1 MKLWRVLDMDKENY
15 IERTLKA
22 LRSYRKISE
31 WNHFAKEFDEVY
43 EGAKELGNNEVEQV
57 RELSDRYFSRVK
69 GEVNKDDLNEE
80 ELEAFTKLEE
90 VMNKIK
96 YDK

>member
-1 MKLWRVLDMDKENY
+1 MSYVEK
-15 IERTLKA
+15 TLKA
-22 LRSYRKISE
+22 TRSYMKISE

-43 EGAKELGNNEVEQV
+43 EGAKELGNDEVEQV
-57 RELSDRYFSRVK
+57 RELSERYFSRVK

-90 VMNKIK
+90 VMNKI
-96 YDK
+96 

>member
-1 MKLWRVLDMDKENY
+1 MSYVEK
-15 IERTLKA
+15 TLKA

-31 WNHFAKEFDEVY
+31 WNHFVKEFDEVY
-43 EGAKELGNNEVEQV
+43 EGAKELGNGEVEQV
-57 RELSDRYFSRVK
+57 RELSERYFSRVK

-80 ELEAFTKLEE
+80 ELKAFNKLEE

-96 YDK
+96 YNK

>member
-1 MKLWRVLDMDKENY
+1 MSYVDK
-15 IERTLKA
+15 TLKA
-22 LRSYRKISE
+22 LRSYRKISD

-69 GEVNKDDLNEE
+69 DEVNKDDLNEE
-80 ELEAFTKLEE
+80 EVEAFTKLEE

-96 YDK
+96 YNK

>member
-1 MKLWRVLDMDKENY
+1 MNY
-15 IERTLKA
+15 DYAERIVKA
-22 LRSYRKISE
+22 LRSCRYITD
-31 WNHFAKEFDEVY
+31 WNHFAKSFDEVY
-43 EGAKELGNNEVEQV
+43 EGAKRTGEVDVEQV
-57 RELSDRYFSRVK
+57 RALSERYFSRVK

-96 YDK
+96 LEEI

>member
-1 MKLWRVLDMDKENY
+1 MSYVEK
-15 IERTLKA
+15 TLKA

-31 WNHFAKEFDEVY
+31 WNHFAKEFGEVY
-43 EGAKELGNNEVEQV
+43 EGAKELGNGEVEQV
-57 RELSDRYFSRVK
+57 RELSERYFSRVK

-80 ELEAFTKLEE
+80 ELKAFTKLEE

-96 YDK
+96 YKEI

>member
-1 MKLWRVLDMDKENY
+1 MIYVEK
-15 IERTLKA
+15 TLKA

-43 EGAKELGNNEVEQV
+43 EGAKELGNGEVEQV
-57 RELSDRYFSRVK
+57 SELSERYFSRVK

-90 VMNKIK
+90 AMNKIK
-96 YDK
+96 YEEL

>member
-1 MKLWRVLDMDKENY
+1 MNKESY
-15 IERTLKA
+15 TERIVKA

-43 EGAKELGNNEVEQV
+43 EGAKELGKTEVEQV
-57 RELSDRYFSRVK
+57 RKLSDRYFSRVK

-80 ELEAFTKLEE
+80 ELEAFTKLGEI
-90 VMNKIK
+90 MNKIK

>member
-1 MKLWRVLDMDKENY
+1 MSYVEK
-15 IERTLKA
+15 TLKA

-31 WNHFAKEFDEVY
+31 WNHFAKEFEEVY

-80 ELEAFTKLEE
+80 ELKAFTKLEE

-96 YDK
+96 YNK

>member
-1 MKLWRVLDMDKENY
+1 MSYVEK
-15 IERTLKA
+15 TLKA
-22 LRSYRKISE
+22 LRSYRKISD

-69 GEVNKDDLNEE
+69 DEVNKDDLNEE
-80 ELEAFTKLEE
+80 EVEAFTKLEE

-96 YDK
+96 YGEI

>member
-1 MKLWRVLDMDKENY
+1 MDKENY

-31 WNHFAKEFDEVY
+31 CNHFAKEFDEVY
-43 EGAKELGNNEVEQV
+43 KGAKRTGEVDVEQV
-57 RELSDRYFSRVK
+57 RALSDRYFSRVK
-69 GEVNKDDLNEE
+69 DEVNKDDLNEE

-90 VMNKIK
+90 VMNRIK
-96 YDK
+96 YEEL

>member
-1 MKLWRVLDMDKENY
+1 MSYVEK
-15 IERTLKA
+15 TLKA

-31 WNHFAKEFDEVY
+31 RNHFAKEF
-43 EGAKELGNNEVEQV
+43 GNDEVEQV
-57 RELSDRYFSRVK
+57 RELSERYFSRVK

-80 ELEAFTKLEE
+80 ELKAFIKLEG

-96 YDK
+96 YEEL

>member
-1 MKLWRVLDMDKENY
+1 MSYVEK
-15 IERTLKA
+15 TLKA
-22 LRSYRKISE
+22 LRSYRKISD

-43 EGAKELGNNEVEQV
+43 EGSKELGKTEVEQV
-57 RELSDRYFSRVK
+57 RKLSDRYFSRVNS
-69 GEVNKDDLNEE
+69 EVNRDDLNEE

-90 VMNKIK
+90 IMNKIK

>member
-1 MKLWRVLDMDKENY
+1 MSYVEK
-15 IERTLKA
+15 TLKA
-22 LRSYRKISE
+22 LRSYRKIRD

-43 EGAKELGNNEVEQV
+43 EGAKELGNDEVEQV
-57 RELSDRYFSRVK
+57 RELSERYFSRVK

-80 ELEAFTKLEE
+80 ELKAFTKLGEI
-90 VMNKIK
+90 MNKIK

>member
-1 MKLWRVLDMDKENY
+1 MSYVEK
-15 IERTLKA
+15 TLKA

-43 EGAKELGNNEVEQV
+43 EGAKELGNDEVEQV
-57 RELSDRYFSRVK
+57 RELSERYFSRVK

-80 ELEAFTKLEE
+80 ELKAFTKLEE

-96 YDK
+96 YNIINNGSKRIT

>member
-1 MKLWRVLDMDKENY
+1 MDKENY
-15 IERTLKA
+15 IERTIKA
-22 LRSYRKISE
+22 LRYCRKISE

-43 EGAKELGNNEVEQV
+43 EGAKELGNDEVEQV

-90 VMNKIK
+90 IMNKIK

>member
-1 MKLWRVLDMDKENY
+1 MNY
-15 IERTLKA
+15 DYAERTLKA
-22 LRSYRKISE
+22 LRSYRKISD

-43 EGAKELGNNEVEQV
+43 EGAKELDNDEVEQV

>member
-1 MKLWRVLDMDKENY
+1 MSYVEK
-15 IERTLKA
+15 TLKA

-31 WNHFAKEFDEVY
+31 WNHFAKKFDEVY
-43 EGAKELGNNEVEQV
+43 GGAKEFGNDEVEQV
-57 RELSDRYFSRVK
+57 RELSERYFSRVK

-90 VMNKIK
+90 IMNKIK
-96 YDK
+96 YNK

>member
-1 MKLWRVLDMDKENY
+1 MK
-15 IERTLKA
+15 
-22 LRSYRKISE
+22 
-31 WNHFAKEFDEVY
+31 VY
-43 EGAKELGNNEVEQV
+43 EGAKELGKTEVEQV
-57 RELSDRYFSRVK
+57 RKLSDRYFSRVK

-90 VMNKIK
+90 IMNKIK

>member
-1 MKLWRVLDMDKENY
+1 MSYVEK
-15 IERTLKA
+15 TLKA
-22 LRSYRKISE
+22 LRSYRKISD

-43 EGAKELGNNEVEQV
+43 EGAKELGNDEVEQV
-57 RELSDRYFSRVK
+57 RKLSDRYFSRVK

-80 ELEAFTKLEE
+80 ELKAFTKLGEI
-90 VMNKIK
+90 MNKIK

>member
-1 MKLWRVLDMDKENY
+1 MSYVEK
-15 IERTLKA
+15 TLKA

-31 WNHFAKEFDEVY
+31 WNHFAKEFGEVY
-43 EGAKELGNNEVEQV
+43 EGAKELGNGEVEQV
-57 RELSDRYFSRVK
+57 RELSERYFSRVK

-80 ELEAFTKLEE
+80 ELKAFTKLKE

-96 YDK
+96 YNK

>member
-1 MKLWRVLDMDKENY
+1 MSYVEK
-15 IERTLKA
+15 TLKA

-31 WNHFAKEFDEVY
+31 WNHFAKEFDEV
-43 EGAKELGNNEVEQV
+43 EQV
-57 RELSDRYFSRVK
+57 RELSERYFSRVK

-90 VMNKIK
+90 VMNKI
-96 YDK
+96 

>member
-1 MKLWRVLDMDKENY
+1 MSYVEK
-15 IERTLKA
+15 TLKA

-31 WNHFAKEFDEVY
+31 WNHFAKEFEEVY

-69 GEVNKDDLNEE
+69 DEVNKDDLNEE
-80 ELEAFTKLEE
+80 ELKAFTKLEE

-96 YDK
+96 YNK

>member
-1 MKLWRVLDMDKENY
+1 MSYVEK
-15 IERTLKA
+15 TLKA

-57 RELSDRYFSRVK
+57 RALSERYFSRVK

-80 ELEAFTKLEE
+80 ELQAFTKLGEI
-90 VMNKIK
+90 MNKIK
-96 YDK
+96 YNK

>member
-1 MKLWRVLDMDKENY
+1 MSYVEK
-15 IERTLKA
+15 TLKA

-43 EGAKELGNNEVEQV
+43 EGAKKLGNDEVEQV
-57 RELSDRYFSRVK
+57 RELSERYFSRVK
-69 GEVNKDDLNEE
+69 GEVKKDDLNEE

-90 VMNKIK
+90 IMNKIK
-96 YDK
+96 YNK

>member
-1 MKLWRVLDMDKENY
+1 MSYVEK
-15 IERTLKA
+15 TLKA

-31 WNHFAKEFDEVY
+31 WNHFAKKFDEVY
-43 EGAKELGNNEVEQV
+43 KGAKDLGNNEVEQV
-57 RELSDRYFSRVK
+57 KALSERYFSRVK
-69 GEVNKDDLNEE
+69 GEVNKDNLNEE

-90 VMNKIK
+90 IMNKIK

>member
-1 MKLWRVLDMDKENY
+1 MSYVEK
-15 IERTLKA
+15 TLKA
-22 LRSYRKISE
+22 LRSYRKISD

-43 EGAKELGNNEVEQV
+43 EGAKELGNDEVEQV
-57 RELSDRYFSRVK
+57 RELSERYFSRVK

-80 ELEAFTKLEE
+80 ELKAFTKLEE

-96 YDK
+96 YNK

>member
-1 MKLWRVLDMDKENY
+1 MSYVEK
-15 IERTLKA
+15 TLKA

-69 GEVNKDDLNEE
+69 DEVNKDDLNEE
-80 ELEAFTKLEE
+80 EVEAFTKLEE

-96 YDK
+96 YNK

>member
-1 MKLWRVLDMDKENY
+1 MSYVEK
-15 IERTLKA
+15 TLKA
-22 LRSYRKISE
+22 LKSYRKISE
-31 WNHFAKEFDEVY
+31 WNHFAKEFEEVY

-57 RELSDRYFSRVK
+57 RELSDRYFSKVK

-80 ELEAFTKLEE
+80 GLEAFTKLEE

-96 YDK
+96 YNK

>member
-1 MKLWRVLDMDKENY
+1 MSYVEK
-15 IERTLKA
+15 TLKA
-22 LRSYRKISE
+22 LRSYRKISD

-43 EGAKELGNNEVEQV
+43 EGAKDLGNDEVEQV
-57 RELSDRYFSRVK
+57 RKLSERYFSRVK

-90 VMNKIK
+90 VMNKI
-96 YDK
+96 